1 MSLSEFDQLLPSK
14 EEDMFKQP
22 EIAKNEDSSI
32 FKEGNDLLSNDSEGI
47 FKESELLPVNDEDIL
62 FKQSDN
68 DSQLQ
73 FPSFD
78 LPDFSHFPIED
89 GNFGD
94 LEFLDLASD
103 RFLSK
108 SKHMS
113 QYSDIYFNS
122 LATPSGYCSANYLTE
137 EANRLSLLLSESGER
152 DKGEALD
159 KSLIENL
166 EELFGVGN
174 GGTGNTNQ
182 NGTLDEQ
189 LPNVMESLNER
200 SKSSYD
206 MEFQVPNDVLNLM
219 TKNLENLEDIGKKEL
234 SATSDNSVVGTES
247 PIPSHQQSF
256 NEPQQLW
263 KRSDSL
269 TTKIASNITQ
279 CHIPLHK
286 TITIKSV
293 TPYTDDEPPA
303 GAIAKIILKSSRTN
317 NKTKIMFSS
326 IDDKEQHSFT
336 LNTSDMR

>member
-1 MSLSEFDQLLPSK
+1 MSLSEFDQLMPSK
-14 EEDMFKQP
+14 EEGLFKQP
-22 EIAKNEDSSI
+22 EITNNEDSSI
-32 FKEGNDLLSNDSEGI
+32 FKEGNDLLSNDGDGM
-47 FKESELLPVNDEDIL
+47 FKQSELLPVNEDSL
-62 FKQSDN
+62 FKQPDN

-137 EANRLSLLLSESGER
+137 EANRLNLLLSESGER
-152 DKGEALD
+152 DKSEALD

-166 EELFGVGN
+166 EELFGVGS
-174 GGTGNTNQ
+174 GGTGNSNQ

-219 TKNLENLEDIGKKEL
+219 AKNLENLEDLGKKEL
-234 SATSDNSVVGTES
+234 SSTSDTSVVETE
-247 PIPSHQQSF
+247 SHQQSL
-256 NEPQQLW
+256 NEPQQQW
-263 KRSDSL
+263 KRLEPL
-269 TTKIASNITQ
+269 TTKIASNIPQ
-279 CHIPLHK
+279 HNIPLHK

-293 TPYTDDEPPA
+293 TPYTNDEPPA
-303 GAIAKIILKSSRTN
+303 GAIAKIILRSSRKN
-317 NKTKIMFSS
+317 NKTKIIFSS